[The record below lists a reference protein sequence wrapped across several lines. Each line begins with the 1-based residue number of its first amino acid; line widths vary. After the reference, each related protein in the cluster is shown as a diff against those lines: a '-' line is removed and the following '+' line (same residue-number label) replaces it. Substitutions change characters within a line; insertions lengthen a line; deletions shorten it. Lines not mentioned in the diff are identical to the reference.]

1 LPTGRT
7 LHRIWFYVPDAR
19 HTEQQRKRASSE
31 YLRAVS
37 GSIES
42 DITVWIEWN
51 FHMRQDINYSAQD
64 RGNSVLPLNQTDIAL
79 TTEDLAIYRRRVIG
93 LVPCSSTMTRYRQ
106 CASERGY
113 DGFFWLK
120 QPNFGL
126 DDPAVHQVN
135 SGW

>member
-1 LPTGRT
+1 LPTGRS
-7 LHRIWFYVPDAR
+7 LHRIWFYIPDAR
-19 HTEQQRKRASSE
+19 YTEQQRKRASSE

-51 FHMRQDINYSAQD
+51 FHMRQDMNYSPQD
-64 RGNSVLPLNQTDIAL
+64 RENSVLPLNQTDIAL

-93 LVPCSSTMTRYRQ
+93 LVPCSSTMSRYRQ
-106 CASERGY
+106 CAGERGY

-126 DDPAVHQVN
+126 DNPAVRQVN
-135 SGW
+135 SG

>member
-1 LPTGRT
+1 
-7 LHRIWFYVPDAR
+7 
-19 HTEQQRKRASSE
+19 
-31 YLRAVS
+31 
-37 GSIES
+37 
-42 DITVWIEWN
+42 
-51 FHMRQDINYSAQD
+51 MNYSPQD

-93 LVPCSSTMTRYRQ
+93 LVPCSSTMSRYRQ
-106 CASERGY
+106 CAGERGY